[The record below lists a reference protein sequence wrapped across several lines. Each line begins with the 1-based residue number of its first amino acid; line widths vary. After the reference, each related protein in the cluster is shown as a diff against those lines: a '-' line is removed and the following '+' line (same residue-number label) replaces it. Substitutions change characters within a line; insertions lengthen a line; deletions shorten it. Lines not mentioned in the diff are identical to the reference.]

1 MYYSGGLYHQ
11 EPKVKVMH
19 ICKILGAWGS
29 SLIPASSPA
38 RVVPATALGSDE
50 AQGSSSRIL
59 LINPLSLKANSMSSA
74 SDHNSKQPI

>member
-1 MYYSGGLYHQ
+1 
-11 EPKVKVMH
+11 MH

-50 AQGSSSRIL
+50 AGAGAQGSSSRIL